1 MILFVVK
8 FKHLHLGIGSWD
20 FIIHT
25 ESSATYSPI
34 NPTNYNY
41 IGEHKFI
48 SDPVGTPVINSKY
61 FLRNVLPDL
70 ANVWYIVLSPFIS
83 FPSKNLTTLSLKN
96 YFLYFSYELWSDEIS
111 ISLSSYKLIV
121 PLVSFLI
128 EQNSSSLR
136 PSKIGSVKKR

>member
-1 MILFVVK
+1 MILFAVK
-8 FKHLHLGIGSWD
+8 FKHLHLGVGSWD

-25 ESSATYSPI
+25 VSSAIYSPI
-34 NPTNYNY
+34 NPINYNY

-70 ANVWYIVLSPFIS
+70 GNVWNIVLSPFMS
-83 FPSKNLTTLSLKN
+83 CPSKNLTTLSSKN
-96 YFLYFSYELWSDEIS
+96 YFLYFSYKPWSDEIS
-111 ISLSSYKLIV
+111 RFFRSYKLIV

-128 EQNSSSLR
+128 EQVSSSLR
-136 PSKIGSVKKR
+136 PLKIVSV